1 MTREDKKNIERRT
14 YWHDIFRQLRGIPD
28 FPVKLFF
35 LALYLVGA
43 GYVATKQVT
52 LREQVK
58 HIELISPILKAA
70 MEHAVTAYLFVGG
83 MALLALLLYP
93 FGRRAAKD
101 QLQCIG
107 LINHAGLPPDLLR
120 KRRDKDNPRVT
131 VWEFRNQSIPLQEWD
146 KKRLAIETALGIII
160 VKLTYAKGKSRVLV
174 YAVSAGDDLPEVLKW
189 KDSYLS
195 PKSFVLVLG
204 ESYTGPVTVNL
215 AHIPHI
221 LLGGSTGSGKSVLL
235 KLLLMQTLRKG
246 AEVYIA
252 DFKGGVDFPKVW
264 HQKCRMCFAE
274 EDLCNI
280 LDRLVEELERRKSAF
295 KALGCPNIDAY
306 NEIAEH
312 PLQRLIFA
320 CDEVAEML
328 DKTGADSERKK
339 LLSQIESRL
348 STIARQGRA
357 FGIHLILA
365 MQRPDA
371 TIIPGQI
378 RNNMDFRVCGRADS
392 VLSQIILD
400 NTSAAEQIPKDA
412 RGRFITGDGTVFQ
425 GYLFDENA
433 MFEDEGKGIL

>member
-1 MTREDKKNIERRT
+1 MTQNEKFQIQRRNT
-14 YWHDIFRQLRGIPD
+14 LRNLWQKLSGTPE
-28 FPVKLFF
+28 FPVKLV
-35 LALYLVGA
+35 LAALYLMGA
-43 GYVATKQVT
+43 AYVCVKQAAWRT
-52 LREQVK
+52 LAGN
-58 HIELISPILKAA
+58 IPLLSPLLKAA
-70 MEHAVTAYLFVGG
+70 MEHALTAYL
-83 MALLALLLYP
+83 LAGAATLPVLLLYP

-107 LINHAGLPPDLLR
+107 LINHAGMPPDLLR
-120 KRRDKDNPRVT
+120 KRRDKDNARVT
-131 VWEFRNQSIPLQEWD
+131 VWEFRNQSIPLQEWE
-146 KKRLAIETALGIII
+146 KKRLAIETALGITI

-174 YAVSAGDDLPEVLKW
+174 YAVPAGDDLPEVLKW

-195 PKSFVLVLG
+195 LDSFVLVLG

-215 AHIPHI
+215 THIPHI

-235 KLLLMQTLRKG
+235 KLLLMQALRKG

-264 HQKCRMCFAE
+264 HEKCRMCFTE
-274 EDLCNI
+274 EDLCDT
-280 LDRLVEELERRKSAF
+280 LDRLVEELERRESAL

-306 NEIAEH
+306 NEIAER

-320 CDEVAEML
+320 CDEVAEVL
-328 DKTGADSERKK
+328 DKTGRSKEDKE
-339 LLSQIESRL
+339 LLAQIENRL
-348 STIARQGRA
+348 STIARLGRA

-365 MQRPDA
+365 TQRPDA
-371 TIIPGQI
+371 NIIPGQI
-378 RNNMDFRVCGRADS
+378 KNNMDFRVCGRADS

-425 GYLFDENA
+425 GYLFDE
-433 MFEDEGKGIL
+433 EQI